1 MRWLR
6 YAAAFL
12 FEKTMT
18 IVEIDRIIEARQ
30 RVIERGQTPSDLVD
44 EVTAEHLVVS
54 VEMVK
59 EARETYAK
67 EFA

>member
-1 MRWLR
+1 
-6 YAAAFL
+6 
-12 FEKTMT
+12 MT